1 MEYLQIKRITLLSLF
16 IAFAG
21 VYLHADDCDGA
32 HWTQNEE
39 GKYRLESAT
48 NEPLTDYSYDKVY
61 DFSHGVANVM
71 IGETVGMV
79 NSCGKEI
86 AKPIYTFAPLRF
98 GEVPI
103 QLAYRG
109 QHRYVSCLY
118 NAVLV
123 GATWLDADGKILQT
137 GTKLMFRITDKVPD
151 SLWDY

>member
-1 MEYLQIKRITLLSLF
+1 MEYLQIKRINLLFVLV
-16 IAFAG
+16 AFAG

-79 NSCGKEI
+79 NICGKEI
-86 AKPIYTFAPLRF
+86 AKPVYTFAPLRF

-118 NAVLV
+118 NAVLG

>member
-1 MEYLQIKRITLLSLF
+1 MEHLQIRSVTILFTLLAIIGLP
-16 IAFAG
+16 
-21 VYLHADDCDGA
+21 LHADDCAGA

-48 NEPLTDYSYDKVY
+48 NEPLTAYSYDKAY
-61 DFSHGVANVM
+61 EFSHGVANVM

-86 AKPIYTFAPLRF
+86 AKPVYTFAPLHF

-103 QLAYRG
+103 QLTYRG
-109 QHRYVSCLY
+109 EHRYVSCLY
-118 NAVLV
+118 NAVLG

-137 GTKLMFRITDKVPD
+137 GTKLMFRITDKIPE

>member
-79 NSCGKEI
+79 NICGKEI
-86 AKPIYTFAPLRF
+86 AKPVYTFAPLRF

-103 QLAYRG
+103 QLTYRG

-118 NAVLV
+118 NAVLG
-123 GATWLDADGKILQT
+123 GAMWLDADGKILQT

>member
-16 IAFAG
+16 IAFVG
-21 VYLHADDCDGA
+21 VHLHADDCDGA

-79 NSCGKEI
+79 NICGKEI
-86 AKPIYTFAPLRF
+86 AKPVYTFAPLRF

-118 NAVLV
+118 NAVLG

>member
-1 MEYLQIKRITLLSLF
+1 MEYLQIKQKTLLLVF
-16 IAFAG
+16 IAFVG
-21 VYLHADDCDGA
+21 VHLHADECVGV
-32 HWTQNEE
+32 HWSQNEE
-39 GKYRLESAT
+39 GKFRLESAT
-48 NEPLTDYSYDKVY
+48 NEPLTDYCYDKVY

-86 AKPIYTFAPLRF
+86 AKPVYTFAPIRF

-103 QLAYRG
+103 QLTYRG
-109 QHRYVSCLY
+109 QPRYVCCLY
-118 NAVLV
+118 NANLG
-123 GATWLDADGKILQT
+123 GATWLDAEGIILQT

>member
-79 NSCGKEI
+79 NICGKEI
-86 AKPIYTFAPLRF
+86 AKPVYTFAPLRF

-118 NAVLV
+118 NAVLG

>member
-1 MEYLQIKRITLLSLF
+1 MEYLQIKRILVLFVLL
-16 IAFAG
+16 AFVG
-21 VYLHADDCDGA
+21 VSLHADDCDGA
-32 HWTQNEE
+32 HWTQNDQ

-48 NEPLTDYSYDKVY
+48 NEPLTEYCYDKVY

-79 NSCGKEI
+79 NLCGKEI
-86 AKPIYTFAPLRF
+86 AKPIYLTAPIRF

-103 QLAYRG
+103 QLTYRG

-118 NAVLV
+118 SPTLG

-137 GTKLMFRITDKVPD
+137 GTKSMFRITDKVPE